1 MHDHLYIEGGVF
13 EEDEGVHDTR
23 EMVEACGSDL
33 ADVFCL
39 DWYVSY
45 LKEGDGWRQTAAIMT
60 RGRYEFL

>member
-33 ADVFCL
+33 ADDLFVL
-39 DWYVSY
+39 DWYCSY
-45 LKEGDGWRQTAAIMT
+45 LKKRETGGDKR
-60 RGRYEFL
+60 RGS